1 MSGFSRITIEQY
13 LPIVKSIFASFEV
26 QDKANIG
33 MEKMNSLSVDY
44 LEREFDGSKL
54 LHTMRMLNIWLDGSV
69 FKAGPFYFTR
79 PNNEVPWSEMLKI
92 IESKIIEYSNGVP
105 VIVLTL
111 ASSGRIAREVNGVS
125 LKCDFAAD
133 KLKLQILTWLPEDGE
148 YVKTQRLMGFIGSKS
163 AESLSKMV
171 AKINSDT
178 ASKLQLPKN
187 QPLIDSKKNSGYRIN
202 PIYNLVRTK

>member
-1 MSGFSRITIEQY
+1 MADFSRITITEY

-26 QDKANIG
+26 QDKANVG
-33 MEKMNSLSVDY
+33 MEKMNSLRVDY

-54 LHTMRMLNIWLDGSV
+54 LHAMRMLNIWLEGSV
-69 FKAGPFYFTR
+69 FKAGPFHFTR
-79 PNNEVPWSEMLKI
+79 SNNEVPWSEMLKI
-92 IESKIIEYSNGVP
+92 IESRIIEYSNGAP

-111 ASSGRIAREVNGVS
+111 ASSGRITREVNGVS

-163 AESLSKMV
+163 AVSLSKMV
-171 AKINSDT
+171 GKINDDT
-178 ASKLQLPKN
+178 QSKLQLPKN
-187 QPLIDSKKNSGYRIN
+187 QLLIDSKRSSGYRIN
-202 PIYNLVRTK
+202 PVYNLVRTK

>member
-1 MSGFSRITIEQY
+1 MTDFSKITIAEY

-26 QDKANIG
+26 QDKASVG
-33 MEKMNSLSVDY
+33 MEKMNSLRVDY
-44 LEREFDGSKL
+44 LEREFDGSRL
-54 LHTMRMLNIWLDGSV
+54 LHAMRMLNIWLEGSV
-69 FKAGPFYFTR
+69 FKAEPFHFTR

-92 IESKIIEYSNGVP
+92 IESKIIEYSNVAP

-111 ASSGRIAREVNGVS
+111 ASSGRITREVNGVS
-125 LKCDFAAD
+125 FKCDFAAD

-171 AKINSDT
+171 GKINSDT